1 MSQYTKVVGAKT
13 APDETRSVETR
24 MLEICERMLDGMSLG
39 KACVAVGLSKSSF
52 LRTIQTDDGLRA
64 AYEIAKTE
72 GVDAILSDSD
82 DVLGDAAVD
91 AKKTGN
97 SAYVSACAAIAR
109 RAEWK
114 AERLLPR
121 VYGNRVDLKHAGA
134 DGGNL
139 IIEIVKPNA

>member
-1 MSQYTKVVGAKT
+1 MSQYVPVVAAKT
-13 APDETRSVETR
+13 AKNETRSVETR
-24 MLEICERMLDGMSLG
+24 ILKICELVIGGMSLG
-39 KACVAVGLSKSSF
+39 KSCLEVGLDKSAF
-52 LRTIQTDDGLRA
+52 LRKIKTDDGLRA
-64 AYEIAKTE
+64 VYEIAKAE
-72 GVDAILSDSD
+72 GIDAVLSDSD
-82 DVLGDAAVD
+82 DGLEDAAGE

-97 SAYVSACAAIAR
+97 SAYVAARVAIAR

-114 AERLLPR
+114 AERLMSK